1 MGDFKGHTIMRLGEI
16 LADLREDRG
25 LTQRELSKQLHISSS
40 SISAYETGARLP
52 SIETVFQFA
61 EFFDV
66 TTDYLLGRTTDS
78 VSPSVMTQEYV
89 DGVSMASI
97 LKKML
102 ALTPEQRST
111 LYNIIECLYFYTDV
125 RRKTTT
131 EGKD

>member
-1 MGDFKGHTIMRLGEI
+1 MRLGEI

-25 LTQRELSKQLHISSS
+25 LTQRELSKQLQISSS
-40 SISAYETGARLP
+40 SISAYETGSRLP

-61 EFFDV
+61 EFFVV
-66 TTDYLLGRTTDS
+66 TTDYLLDRTTDS
-78 VSPSVMTQEYV
+78 VSPSVLTQEYV
-89 DGVSMASI
+89 DGMSLASI

-111 LYNIIECLYFYTDV
+111 LFTVIECLYFYTDV
-125 RRKTTT
+125 KRKTTT

>member
-1 MGDFKGHTIMRLGEI
+1 MRLGEI

-40 SISAYETGARLP
+40 SISAYETGSRLP

-66 TTDYLLGRTTDS
+66 TTDYLLDRTTDS
-78 VSPSVMTQEYV
+78 VSPSVLTQEYV
-89 DGVSMASI
+89 DGMSLASI

-111 LYNIIECLYFYTDV
+111 LFTVIECLYFYTDV
-125 RRKTTT
+125 KRKTTT